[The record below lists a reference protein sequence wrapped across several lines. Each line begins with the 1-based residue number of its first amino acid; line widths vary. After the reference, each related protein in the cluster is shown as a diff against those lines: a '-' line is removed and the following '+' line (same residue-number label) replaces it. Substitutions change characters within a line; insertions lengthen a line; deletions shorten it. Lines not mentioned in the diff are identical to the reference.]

1 MSTKKKFAFKS
12 CKAAW
17 PGLAFKKSF
26 WYEFCTNTKKISNQK
41 VIFNKYSVLISIKF
55 YVVCRTAYVLFTLFV
70 FVCA

>member
-17 PGLAFKKSF
+17 PGLTFKKSF

-55 YVVCRTAYVLFTLFV
+55 YVVCRTAYVLFTLSV